1 MTKIALYTSLRKT
14 SANDFID
21 KLINVCK
28 KNGIAYIADRTWQ
41 QMMVLFDYGL
51 AVFRIEEYIKK
62 EEKYIDVTIIPIAEK
77 ASLSIVII
85 DVLKLLKEM
94 GMDYEN
100 LGFLMQ

>member
-1 MTKIALYTSLRKT
+1 MTKIALYTSLQKT
-14 SANDFID
+14 SANDFIN

-51 AVFRIEEYIKK
+51 AVFKIEEYIKK

-77 ASLSIVII
+77 ASLSTVII

-94 GMDYEN
+94 NMDYEN
-100 LGFLMQ
+100 LGFIMQ